1 MTPVTKANR
10 KLGASSLSVFPIG
23 LGCMS
28 LSGVYGKSD
37 DAEGIRV
44 VHHAIDR
51 GITFLDSSDMY
62 GWGHNENLL
71 GKAMAG
77 GRRAK
82 VVLATK
88 FGQTQ
93 QPGGANGVNGRPE
106 YVMSAC
112 EASLK
117 RLATDYL
124 DVFYLHWPNPDI
136 PLEDSLAALRDLR
149 EAGKIRCAGVCNFG
163 HFYLRQ
169 LAAARDSGIVTLHQL
184 PYSLFWRP
192 IEYEILP
199 QSREQNLTVVAY
211 SVLAQGLLTGRYR
224 SASDVPASL
233 HVTRFYAD
241 GPHGESGCEAE
252 IFEALA
258 ELRRE
263 AAGAAIPLSDL
274 AIQWALRQAGVGV
287 VLAGAR
293 TPAESVEN
301 ARALNQNVDEALLD
315 RFTTISERVK
325 LKLGSNPDMWMN
337 AAQSRFK

>member
-1 MTPVTKANR
+1 MNE
-10 KLGASSLSVFPIG
+10 G
-23 LGCMS
+23 LGRIVLPGTDIWVSRISLGTWAFGGDPVWGEQSDKMS
-28 LSGVYGKSD
+28 IDTVSAAL
-37 DAEGIRV
+37 DAGIDFIDTAAGYADGRSEEV
-44 VHHAIDR
+44 VGRA
-51 GITFLDSSDMY
+51 L
-62 GWGHNENLL
+62 
-71 GKAMAG
+71 A
-77 GRRAK
+77 GRRDKA
-82 VVLATK
+82 VVATK
-88 FGQTQ
+88 VYKDLSH
-93 QPGGANGVNGRPE
+93 GGVVA
-106 YVMSAC
+106 AC

-241 GPHGESGCEAE
+241 GPHGESGCEVE
-252 IFEALA
+252 IFEALV

-301 ARALNQNVDEALLD
+301 ARALNQSVDEVLLD

-325 LKLGSNPDMWMN
+325 LKLGGNPDMWMN